1 MKENWGYLGRIFAN
15 MIVGAI
21 AGTFTGI
28 LIGLYF
34 LIRWISNNLGAPLD
48 TASAIS
54 WFVIIFIVFCYGAL
68 TTVKDENQAKEKELE
83 SKKEQITREAI
94 IKEAELKSKENQFW
108 ALQQDEQRALASA
121 EKHLEEKERAFNE
134 LAYCETQTY
143 PWLARQFA
151 DFLYIFDKNK
161 SDHLRTKSHP
171 AVSAAEQVKQI
182 AKEKRDLNT
191 RLKMCEYQIDYYE
204 TLFPWLEEFKTV
216 NPKDGAKY
224 LQLTDSEQGNEYD
237 GLKNWL
243 SPEEY
248 ANLSSTKRNQLA
260 LDRYKNRKK
269 SDWEIGIEYERY
281 VGYLYECKGYKVQYH
296 GALLGLEDMGRDLIA
311 ENENNE
317 NTVLVIQCKRWSKTK
332 TIHEKHIFQL
342 YGSAVL
348 MAIEAP
354 KNYKSLFVTT
364 ATLSDKA
371 KKCASYLD
379 VDVKESF
386 PIADY
391 PLIKCNIASDGEKIY
406 HLPFDQQ
413 YDKIQI
419 SGKKGALYVS
429 TTQEAEELGFRHAF
443 RWRPCNM

>member
-1 MKENWGYLGRIFAN
+1 MKENLRYIGKIFAN
-15 MIVGAI
+15 MIVTAI

-28 LIGLYF
+28 FIGLYF
-34 LIRWISNNLGAPLD
+34 LIRWIATNLGAPLD

-54 WFVIIFIVFCYGAL
+54 LCVIIFIVFCYGCL

-83 SKKEQITREAI
+83 GKKEQITRETI

-108 ALQQDEQRALASA
+108 ALQQEEQRALASA
-121 EKHLEEKERAFNE
+121 KKHLEEKERAFNE

-216 NPKDGAKY
+216 NPKDGATY

-311 ENENNE
+311 ENEN
-317 NTVLVIQCKRWSKTK
+317 TVLVIQCKRWSKTK

-342 YGSAVL
+342 YGSVVL

-354 KNYKSLFVTT
+354 KNYKSLFITT

-379 VDVKESF
+379 VAVKESF

-413 YDKIQI
+413 YDRIQI
-419 SGKKGALYVS
+419 SGKKGAMYVG
-429 TTQEAEELGFRHAF
+429 TTQEAEDLGFRHAF
-443 RWRPCNM
+443 RWRPCNAES